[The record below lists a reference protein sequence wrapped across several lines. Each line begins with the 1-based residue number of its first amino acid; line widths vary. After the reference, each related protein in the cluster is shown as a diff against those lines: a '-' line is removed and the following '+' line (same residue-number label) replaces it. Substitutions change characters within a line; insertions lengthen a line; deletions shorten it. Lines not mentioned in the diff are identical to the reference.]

1 MAYLCYLE
9 PTCDDGKRRHLLLYL
24 HGLGEIGGEFPHQ
37 VTKHG
42 PWLKG
47 SDVRNQ
53 HVQEVLDDYLRVGPH
68 LESGD
73 WDPHRLNETLDQIKR
88 EHAGRIRQG
97 CLCVAGISLGGK
109 AALEL
114 AATMEEPVTA
124 LAVFCP
130 ATVDR
135 LSDALTKAPVY
146 LFHASDDD
154 VVPITENRRRV
165 YNELSSNP
173 RFRWREMSKAETM
186 EWEGTHHPH
195 VCWTHVFGHPDLYEW
210 FRCVDRS
217 CWPAFR
223 RLPWVEDVRG

>member
-1 MAYLCYLE
+1 MAYLCYFE
-9 PTCDDGKRRHLLLYL
+9 PTCDDGKRRRLLLYL
-24 HGLGEIGGEFPHQ
+24 HGLGEIGGDFPGQ

-53 HVQEVLDDYLRVGPH
+53 NVQEVLDDYLRVGPH

-73 WDPHRLNETLDQIKR
+73 WDPHQLIETLDQFR
-88 EHAGRIRQG
+88 EQNAGRIRQD
-97 CLCVAGISLGGK
+97 CLYVAGISLGGK

-135 LSDALTKAPVY
+135 LSGALAKAPVY

-154 VVPITENRRRV
+154 IVPITENRRRL

-210 FRCVDRS
+210 FRSADGPS
-217 CWPAFR
+217 WPSFR
-223 RLPWVEDVRG
+223 RLPLGG